1 MGGAVCTLAGLAGYH
16 QSVFKG
22 FAAVKGIVL
31 GEKGLTDPYNLISFI
46 VSKGCFVAIAGAS
59 GLFGGPFA
67 HAQFMGSALGVL
79 TGLMFAPL
87 LTYDNM
93 CCRGTYAAL
102 GLSSVVA
109 AMFRSPLVALL
120 LVLEFTKQFDLL
132 VPLLITTGTATLV
145 SYKLM

>member
-22 FAAVKGIVL
+22 FAAVKGIVM
-31 GEKGLTDPYNLISFI
+31 GDKGLTDPVNLISFM

-67 HAQFMGSALGVL
+67 HAQFMGTALGVL
-79 TGLMFAPL
+79 MGLMFAPIL
-87 LTYDNM
+87 SFDFM
-93 CCRGTYAAL
+93 SCRGTYAAL
-102 GLSSVVA
+102 GLASVVA
-109 AMFRSPLVALL
+109 AMFRSPLVAML

-132 VPLLITTGTATLV
+132 VPLLVTTGTASLV
-145 SYKLM
+145 SYKLI